1 MKHQLKVS
9 VSKNPS
15 SDSVMRCRKFSM
27 RERFLRFL
35 FGNKRDIVVLIPSDR
50 IEEVAIKKKGDQDE

>member
-9 VSKNPS
+9 VSKKPS
-15 SDSVMRCRKFSM
+15 SDSVMRCRKVSM
-27 RERFLRFL
+27 RERLLRFL

>member
-15 SDSVMRCRKFSM
+15 SDSVMKCRKVSI
-27 RERFLRFL
+27 RERILKFL
-35 FGNKRDIVVLIPSDR
+35 FGKKRDIVVLIPSDR
-50 IEEVAIKKKGDQDE
+50 IEEVAIKKKGEPNE

>member
-27 RERFLRFL
+27 RERLLRFL